1 MNWVKMLMTM
11 TTMMRAHSSDSNP
24 EFTLAAPRLQA
35 KTTCEHEWRF
45 VNGGATMIVR
55 QTDWFLM

>member
-1 MNWVKMLMTM
+1 MLMTM

-35 KTTCEHEWRF
+35 KTTCEHEWKF

-55 QTDWFLM
+55 QTDWILM